1 MKLNYIFLL
10 GVAILTIS
18 SCATSK
24 KMKLAENLYEEGSY
38 YNAVDYFEEVQQK
51 KENNS
56 NVTFK
61 LAETNRQL
69 NDYKQAEKWYGKT
82 IELSEKSWPE
92 AKFYEALMQK
102 NQGEY
107 DKAKDSFEKF
117 LGDTKDAKDKD
128 GVLAPLKRRAK
139 IEIEGIELAKSLE
152 GEKEEAEVDVV
163 PGINH
168 ELQDF
173 APKYVDDNTVLMSA
187 ITEPRAVNRE
197 EAWDEGKDY
206 YSKLF
211 LSSNQNGAWSE
222 NLLPENINVD
232 EKHNGNG
239 VFSYDGKTLYYTQC
253 TEDNATAMT
262 CNIYRSKK
270 QGNSWSDPEFLAI
283 NRKGASTTQPALGQ
297 DEDGNEVL
305 YFASNRTGSKGGMDI
320 FYATVGKDG
329 ELGSAVNMG
338 NTVNTK
344 WDDMTPHYDVT
355 NQILYFSS
363 EGHPGYGGLDVFK
376 LEGNIDNWSDEV
388 VNLGAPINSSAD
400 DLYLALNTAGSK
412 GYLVSNRPGTTSDR
426 GETCCDDI
434 FKVTLKTDKYIA
446 VKAVDTKGAVVN
458 GVDLGLYKVMG
469 SNEFDPMGEGV
480 SGSNPIYFLIE
491 EASYKVNGNKEGYW
505 PSIETL
511 SADEFLASE
520 GDTILKTLVMRPI
533 GKAVVE
539 NVYFAFDKNDIRE
552 MYQDE
557 MDSVI
562 VLMNKYKELNVS
574 VEGHT
579 DSKGSDAYNQALSE
593 RRANAAKDYLVEK
606 GIEEARIRTSGFG
619 ESKPIAPNENP
630 DGSDNPEGRAKN
642 RRVEFKLVNNSA
654 AELPIE
660 VEYEAQE
667 PESIE

>member
-1 MKLNYIFLL
+1 
-10 GVAILTIS
+10 
-18 SCATSK
+18 
-24 KMKLAENLYEEGSY
+24 
-38 YNAVDYFEEVQQK
+38 
-51 KENNS
+51 
-56 NVTFK
+56 
-61 LAETNRQL
+61 
-69 NDYKQAEKWYGKT
+69 
-82 IELSEKSWPE
+82 
-92 AKFYEALMQK
+92 
-102 NQGEY
+102 
-107 DKAKDSFEKF
+107 
-117 LGDTKDAKDKD
+117 
-128 GVLAPLKRRAK
+128 
-139 IEIEGIELAKSLE
+139 
-152 GEKEEAEVDVV
+152 
-163 PGINH
+163 
-168 ELQDF
+168 
-173 APKYVDDNTVLMSA
+173 
-187 ITEPRAVNRE
+187 
-197 EAWDEGKDY
+197 
-206 YSKLF
+206 
-211 LSSNQNGAWSE
+211 
-222 NLLPENINVD
+222 
-232 EKHNGNG
+232 
-239 VFSYDGKTLYYTQC
+239 
-253 TEDNATAMT
+253 
-262 CNIYRSKK
+262 
-270 QGNSWSDPEFLAI
+270 
-283 NRKGASTTQPALGQ
+283 
-297 DEDGNEVL
+297 
-305 YFASNRTGSKGGMDI
+305 
-320 FYATVGKDG
+320 
-329 ELGSAVNMG
+329 MG

>member
-1 MKLNYIFLL
+1 MKLSHIFIL
-10 GVAILTIS
+10 GVAILTVS

-24 KMKLAENLYEEGSY
+24 KLKLAENLYEEGSY

-56 NVTFK
+56 NVTFM
-61 LAETNRQL
+61 LGETNRQL
-69 NDYKQAEKWYGKT
+69 KDYKQAEKWYSKT
-82 IELSEKSWPE
+82 SELSEKGWPE
-92 AKFYEALMQK
+92 AKFYEALMVK

-107 DKAKDSFEKF
+107 DKAKKGFEEF
-117 LGDTKDAKDKD
+117 LDNTKDSKDKD
-128 GVLAPLKRRAK
+128 GTLAPLKRRAK
-139 IEIEGIELAKSLE
+139 IELDGIELAKSLE
-152 GEKEEAEVDVV
+152 GEKEEAVVDVI
-163 PGINH
+163 PGVNH
-168 ELQDF
+168 NLQDF
-173 APKYVDDNTVLMSA
+173 APKYVDDNTILMSA
-187 ITEPRAVNRE
+187 IIEPEAVNRE
-197 EAWDEGKDY
+197 VAWEENENY

-211 LSSNQNGAWSE
+211 LSSNKGGAWSE
-222 NLLPENINVD
+222 NLLPENINVN

-239 VFSYDGKTLYYTQC
+239 VFSYDGNTLYYTQC
-253 TEDNATAMT
+253 SEENATQMI
-262 CNIYRSKK
+262 CNIFRSKK
-270 QGNSWSDPEFLAI
+270 EGKDWSDPEYLAI
-283 NRKGASTTQPALGQ
+283 NRKGASTTQPAIGL
-297 DEDGNEVL
+297 DDDGNEVL

-320 FYATVGKDG
+320 YYATVDKDG

-355 NQILYFSS
+355 NKILYFSS

-376 LEGNIDNWSDEV
+376 LEGNIDNWSETV
-388 VNLGAPINSSAD
+388 VNVGAPINSSAD
-400 DLYLALNTAGSK
+400 DLYLALNTSGTK
-412 GYLVSNRPGTTSDR
+412 GYLVSNRPGTTSNR
-426 GETCCDDI
+426 GETCCDDV

-446 VKAVDTKGAVVN
+446 IKAVDTKGAVVN

-469 SNEFDPMGEGV
+469 DNEFDPIGEGV
-480 SGSNPIYFLIE
+480 SSDKPLYFLIE

-511 SADEFLASE
+511 SSDEFIGSE
-520 GDTILKTLVMRPI
+520 TDTIEKVLVMRAM

-557 MDSVI
+557 MDSII

-579 DSKGSDAYNQALSE
+579 DSKGSDTYNQALSE
-593 RRANAAKDYLVEK
+593 RRSNAAKGYLVEK
-606 GIEEARIRTSGFG
+606 GIDEARIKTSGFG

-642 RRVEFKLVNNSA
+642 RRVEFKLVSNSA